1 MCVSRAR
8 AFLPRGRAWAPGCGQ
23 SGLTMIEMVVFIVV
37 IAVLGVALMSA
48 IINPLAGAGSQQEAV
63 FATQLAQERLEVV
76 LGQKRREGFP
86 GSDPCEGGAGL
97 ATCNEPAGYDI
108 TTSFDAWSGNP
119 DTDNYRVIT
128 VSVASGGSGGYSV
141 STLVTKLGEN

>member
-1 MCVSRAR
+1 MFVSRAR
-8 AFLPRGRAWAPGCGQ
+8 PSFRGGRAGARRAAQ

-37 IAVLGVALMSA
+37 IGVLGVALMSA
-48 IINPLAGAGSQQEAV
+48 IINPLAGAGAQQDAV

-86 GSDPCEGGAGL
+86 GSDPCDGGAGL
-97 ATCNEPAGYDI
+97 ATCNEPAGFDV
-108 TTSFDAWSGNP
+108 TTSFGPWSGNP

-128 VSVASGGSGGYSV
+128 VNVTTGGGGSYSV
-141 STLVTKLGEN
+141 STLVTRLGGS